1 MSDRIV
7 MCGSPTETIVKEKSF
22 GTDPAALMA
31 MMQNNNKLDPA
42 AMMAMMNNGGM
53 GGGNNFWWI
62 FIIVLWWMWG
72 GNGNGIFGGR
82 NASQLGSE
90 LNNDANTNLLMQ
102 AINGNKEAINQL
114 ATTVGCDTGRIEQ
127 TLCAINGNID
137 KVAGDVRYS
146 SAQVIN
152 AIQAGDC
159 QVISKIAD
167 CCCATQ
173 RSVDSVN
180 LNLTKMSADNVLA
193 NCQQTNTLV
202 NTMNQNSLNLR
213 DANLANTQAIL
224 QKIDNFENLYRQDKY
239 DRVLAENLA
248 LKNQLS
254 QSQQNQYISA
264 TVQANS
270 APIVG
275 ALNTLQSE
283 VESIKCKMPP
293 TVSVPYPQL
302 RAFNTDCY
310 QAAAF
315 GALSGEMYGLN
326 NQCC

>member
-1 MSDRIV
+1 
-7 MCGSPTETIVKEKSF
+7 
-22 GTDPAALMA
+22 
-31 MMQNNNKLDPA
+31 
-42 AMMAMMNNGGM
+42 
-53 GGGNNFWWI
+53 
-62 FIIVLWWMWG
+62 
-72 GNGNGIFGGR
+72 
-82 NASQLGSE
+82 
-90 LNNDANTNLLMQ
+90 
-102 AINGNKEAINQL
+102 
-114 ATTVGCDTGRIEQ
+114 
-127 TLCAINGNID
+127 
-137 KVAGDVRYS
+137 
-146 SAQVIN
+146 
-152 AIQAGDC
+152 
-159 QVISKIAD
+159 
-167 CCCATQ
+167 
-173 RSVDSVN
+173 
-180 LNLTKMSADNVLA
+180 MSADNVLS

-224 QKIDNFENLYRQDKY
+224 QKIDSFENMYRQDKY

-248 LKNQLS
+248 LKGQLS

>member
-1 MSDRIV
+1 MSDRIL

-42 AMMAMMNNGGM
+42 AMMAMMNNGSF
-53 GGGNNFWWI
+53 GGNNFWWL
-62 FIIVLWWMWG
+62 FIILLWWMWG
-72 GNGNGIFGGR
+72 GNGNGLFGGR
-82 NASQLGSE
+82 TASQLGNE

-102 AINGNKEAINQL
+102 AINGNKEAISQL
-114 ATTVGCDTGRIEQ
+114 STTIGCDTGRIEQ
-127 TLCAINGNID
+127 TLCAMNGNID
-137 KVAGDVRYS
+137 KVAGDVRFS
-146 SAQVIN
+146 SSQVIN
-152 AIQAGDC
+152 AIQAGDS

-167 CCCATQ
+167 CCCTTQ
-173 RSVDSVN
+173 RSIDSVN

>member
-1 MSDRIV
+1 MSDRIL

-42 AMMAMMNNGGM
+42 AMMAMMNNGGFF
-53 GGGNNFWWI
+53 GKKFLGVF
-62 FIIVLWWMWG
+62 FFLLLWMWG
-72 GNGNGIFGGR
+72 GNGNGLFGGR
-82 NASQLGSE
+82 TASQLGNE

-102 AINGNKEAINQL
+102 AINGNKEAISQL
-114 ATTVGCDTGRIEQ
+114 STTIGCDTGRIEQ
-127 TLCAINGNID
+127 TLCAMNGNID
-137 KVAGDVRYS
+137 KVAGDVRFS
-146 SAQVIN
+146 SSQVIN
-152 AIQAGDC
+152 AIQAGDS

-167 CCCATQ
+167 CCCTTQ
-173 RSVDSVN
+173 RSIDSVN